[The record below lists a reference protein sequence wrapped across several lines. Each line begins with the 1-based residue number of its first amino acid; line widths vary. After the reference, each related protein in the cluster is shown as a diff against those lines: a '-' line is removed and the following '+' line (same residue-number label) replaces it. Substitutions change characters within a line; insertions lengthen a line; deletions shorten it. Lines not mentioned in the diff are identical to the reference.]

1 MDATPKFPVNE
12 KIMEL
17 AHILKPELIEL
28 SQSHSALI
36 LITVNY
42 RLRQGEFEY
51 I

>member
-28 SQSHSALI
+28 SQSYSVLI
-36 LITVNY
+36 LITLNY
-42 RLRQGEFEY
+42 RLGQDEFDY